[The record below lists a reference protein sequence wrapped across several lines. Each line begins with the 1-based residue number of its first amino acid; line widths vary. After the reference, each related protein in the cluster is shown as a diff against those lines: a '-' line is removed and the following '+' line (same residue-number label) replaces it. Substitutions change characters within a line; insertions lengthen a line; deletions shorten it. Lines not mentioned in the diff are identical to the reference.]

1 MLKVGVVDHHLN
13 NYHADTFL
21 RLLRGPLAGEEVEIV
36 VAWESNPTGE
46 DWCKKHNVR
55 RAATI
60 EEAVKDVDAVML
72 LAPDNIEEHPKL
84 AKTVLPFG
92 KPTLIDKF
100 LAPTTAEAKE
110 IAELSKRHGAPIFS
124 SSSLR
129 YAVELEAAL
138 PVMKRENV
146 TDTLVRGLSQ
156 WDDYGVHTLAMA
168 LRILGHDVR
177 RLIDTG
183 TKTARV
189 VTLDYRDGKRAVVD
203 VRTAVN
209 EWQTLGW
216 SFAARVG
223 DHYVAET
230 IKDFDG
236 FYTNL
241 MRRAASFF
249 KLGRSDMPV
258 EEALM
263 VVAILEGANRSLK
276 TGGEWVSLE

>member
-1 MLKVGVVDHHLN
+1 MLRVGVVDHHLN

-46 DWCKKHNVR
+46 DWCKKNHVR

-60 EEAVKDVDAVML
+60 EEAVKDVDAVL
-72 LAPDNIEEHPKL
+72 VLAPDNIEEHPEL
-84 AKTVLPFG
+84 AKAVLPFG

-100 LAPTTAEAKE
+100 LAPTAAEAKE
-110 IAELSKRHGAPIFS
+110 IVELSKRHGAPIFS
-124 SSSLR
+124 SSALR

-138 PVMKRENV
+138 PVMKRESV

-156 WDDYGVHTLAMA
+156 WDGYGVHTLAMA
-168 LRILGHDVR
+168 LRILGYDVR

-209 EWQTLGW
+209 EWQILGW

-236 FYTNL
+236 FYANL

-249 KLGRSDMPV
+249 KLGKSDMPV

-263 VVAILEGANRSLK
+263 IVAILEGANRSLK
-276 TGGEWVSLE
+276 AGGEWIGL